1 MQIRY
6 PRKRSTIR
14 NGSMTLNLAKPST
27 LTRSAAQNK
36 SALKKVFQTIH
47 GNSCPLTYNFHLHST
62 FSDGRLKPEEIMT
75 QAVNIGLQGL
85 AITDHHSIGGYQ
97 VAQQWLDRW
106 QSQNPSQ
113 NHVSDRDEANPGLK
127 PYLWTGVEITSD
139 LMGTEV
145 HILGYAFN
153 PGHPS
158 MSPYLQQ
165 KAPKGLDYQASQVI
179 AAIQAAGGLAVLAHP
194 VRYRRSPIDLI
205 RAAANLG
212 IDGVEAYYAYGN
224 PHPWQPSPAQTQQV
238 KELAAE
244 YHLLTTCGTDT
255 HGNNLLL
262 RL

>member
-6 PRKRSTIR
+6 PRERSTIR
-14 NGSMTLNLAKPST
+14 NGSMTLNLAEPST

-47 GNSCPLTYNFHLHST
+47 GNSCPLNYNFHLHST
-62 FSDGRLKPEEIMT
+62 FSDGQLKPEEIMT

-106 QSQNPSQ
+106 LCQ
-113 NHVSDRDEANPGLK
+113 NHLSDRDEANSALK
-127 PYLWTGVEITSD
+127 PHLWTGVEINSD
-139 LMGTEV
+139 LIGTEV

-165 KAPKGLDYQASQVI
+165 QAPKGRDYQASQVI

-194 VRYRRSPIDLI
+194 VRYRRSPVDLI

-212 IDGVEAYYAYGN
+212 IDGVETYYAYGN
-224 PHPWQPSPAQTQQV
+224 PDPWQPSPAQTQQV